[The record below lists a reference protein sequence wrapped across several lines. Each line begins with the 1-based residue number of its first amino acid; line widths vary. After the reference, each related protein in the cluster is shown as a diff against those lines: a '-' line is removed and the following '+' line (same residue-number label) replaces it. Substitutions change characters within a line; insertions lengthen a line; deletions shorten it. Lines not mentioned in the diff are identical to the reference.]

1 VAFKH
6 TVFAA
11 GIGAL
16 AATGA
21 DRWLRL
27 FARGCGLILML
38 HHVRPQRPREFAPN
52 QVLEITPDF
61 LEFALVELLH
71 EGFELIQLDAVPERL
86 QSGSAD
92 RPFAVLTFD
101 DGYRDNVEHAWPVLR
116 RHNAPWTV
124 FVATDFLDG
133 NGRLWWL
140 ELEDA
145 ISRLDKVSLS
155 VGEAFIALPAR
166 TPLEKQ
172 HAFEVFHQ
180 KLRAAPEHELE
191 SATAALAALAG
202 VDPRRLVR
210 EICLG
215 WDEVQDLAR
224 EPDVCIGAHSISHP
238 VLAKCDRL
246 TAMREIAESK
256 AHLERRLGKP
266 VRHLAYP
273 FGDPGAVG
281 AREFDLARQAG
292 YLTAVTTRPG
302 HLFREHSSHLHEL
315 PRVSLNGLFQN
326 EMAFRSL
333 LSGVPFWIWNHRRV
347 VPR

>member
-21 DRWLRL
+21 DRWLRQ

-38 HHVRPQRPREFAPN
+38 HHVRPQRSREFAPN
-52 QVLEITPDF
+52 QALEITPDF
-61 LEFALVELLH
+61 LEFALVELLR

-86 QSGSAD
+86 QPGSAN

-155 VGEAFIALPAR
+155 VGGALIDLPAR
-166 TPLEKQ
+166 TPTEKQ
-172 HAFEVFHQ
+172 HAFKVLHQ
-180 KLRAAPEHELE
+180 KLRAAPEHVLE
-191 SATAALAALAG
+191 SATAGLAALAG

-238 VLAKCDRL
+238 VLVRCDRV

-315 PRVSLNGLFQN
+315 PRVSLNRLFHN
-326 EMAFRSL
+326 EIAFRSL
-333 LSGVPFWIWNHRRV
+333 LSGVPFWIWNRRRV
-347 VPR
+347 VTR

>member
-1 VAFKH
+1 MAFKH
-6 TVFAA
+6 TVFSA

-86 QSGSAD
+86 QSGSAN

-155 VGEAFIALPAR
+155 VGGALIALPAR

-180 KLRAAPEHELE
+180 KLRAAPAHELE

-210 EICLG
+210 ESCL
-215 WDEVQDLAR
+215 
-224 EPDVCIGAHSISHP
+224 
-238 VLAKCDRL
+238 
-246 TAMREIAESK
+246 AMREIGESK

-315 PRVSLNGLFQN
+315 PRVSLNGLFQS

-333 LSGVPFWIWNHRRV
+333 LSGVPFWIWNRRRV
-347 VPR
+347 VTR